1 MGQTTLQNNYC
12 NWVKRLFM
20 CCHKTT
26 NRESQVFILGESKD
40 PIEPTC
46 AKEKAFAFSPYIH
59 ETTEE
64 LHDF

>member
-26 NRESQVFILGESKD
+26 NKESQEFILGESND
-40 PIEPTC
+40 AIESTS
-46 AKEKAFAFSPYIH
+46 AKEKAFAFSPYIQ
-59 ETTEE
+59 ETTAE
-64 LHDF
+64 LHGF